1 MFYIEIYF
9 SQDMKISPVFS
20 EISVFFLW
28 VLQLFRNKY
37 SAKPDRE
44 ILEQCWLRDVQ
55 HFTILYVLLNPSA
68 GLQWALGDTNIR
80 DWTPSLI
87 TYVQCN
93 VKIHSTFHSISFTAS
108 VLHTRWE
115 ARKAFKVLL
124 LLSSQA
130 QFCLMHCGLSCSLI
144 SHHCSLQPEVVL

>member
-20 EISVFFLW
+20 EISVFPCECCNYSEINT
-28 VLQLFRNKY
+28 LQSLTVRSWS
-37 SAKPDRE
+37 SADS
-44 ILEQCWLRDVQ
+44 DVQ

-144 SHHCSLQPEVVL
+144 SHHCSLQPEMVL